1 MSVIG
6 LIGAMD
12 EEVAVI
18 KEWMTDVTETQIAGC
33 VFYAGK
39 LDDKDVVLLKSGI
52 GKVNAAVST
61 SILLSTYDVKS
72 VINIG
77 SAGGFDPELEVG
89 DVIISDAVV
98 HHDVDVTAF
107 GYKFGQLPSMPETFV
122 ADSTLIAVAQKA
134 VSAVGEVKAKTG
146 LIGTGDVFMCEP
158 ERVSKVRSQFPE
170 LKAVEMEAAA
180 VAQVCYKFAIP
191 FVVVRSLSDVADK
204 ESPTSFEEYLVV
216 AARNSSLMI
225 RAMLREM

>member
-18 KEWMTDVTETQIAGC
+18 KQWMTDVTETSVAGC
-33 VFYAGK
+33 EFYSGK
-39 LDDKDVVLLKSGI
+39 LDGRSVVLLKSGI

-61 SILLSTYDVKS
+61 TLLMASFDPSV

-77 SAGGFDPELEVG
+77 SAGGFDAELEVG

-107 GYKFGQLPSMPETFV
+107 GYQIGQLPQLPATFK
-122 ADSTLIAVAQKA
+122 ADDALIEIAKQA
-134 VSAVGEVKAKTG
+134 VSKVGQVKAKVG
-146 LIGTGDVFMCEP
+146 LVGTGDVFMCEA
-158 ERVSKVRSQFPE
+158 ERVAKVRQQFPE

-180 VAQVCYKFAIP
+180 VAQVCHKFAVP

-204 ESPTSFEEYLVV
+204 ESPASFEEYLSV
-216 AARNSSLMI
+216 AAQNSSLMI
-225 RAMLREM
+225 RAMLQEI